1 MCSWWVPIFLFQMP
15 EPMIIVIL
23 AHSPPPT
30 GVRSMDS
37 KPAGDTLVPDP
48 VFQMAHTLE
57 QIRVM
62 WYFPTPLI
70 AYQIQSAPP
79 LL

>member
-1 MCSWWVPIFLFQMP
+1 
-15 EPMIIVIL
+15 MITVIL
-23 AHSPPPT
+23 THSPPPT

-37 KPAGDTLVPDP
+37 KPVRATVGLDP

-57 QIRVM
+57 QIQVM
-62 WYFPTPLI
+62 WYLPTPLI

>member
-1 MCSWWVPIFLFQMP
+1 
-15 EPMIIVIL
+15 MIIVIL
-23 AHSPPPT
+23 THSPTPT
-30 GVRSMDS
+30 GVRSMEDS
-37 KPAGDTLVPDP
+37 KPVMDTLAPDP

-62 WYFPTPLI
+62 WYLPTPLI

>member
-1 MCSWWVPIFLFQMP
+1 MP
-15 EPMIIVIL
+15 RQHKPMITIIL

-30 GVRSMDS
+30 GVRSMDG
-37 KPAGDTLVPDP
+37 KPVWDTPAADP

-57 QIRVM
+57 LIRVM
-62 WYFPTPLI
+62 WYLPTPII